1 MAADQVMAPLSKFQ
15 LSLPLRAFSRNA
27 VDFAGPYLTSQGWE
41 RKQQKLYFCLFTCMV
56 SQTFHLEMAYGL
68 DINSFLNA
76 FSKMVNRRGVPEEV
90 ESDNGTNFI
99 TSERELR

>member
-1 MAADQVMAPLSKFQ
+1 
-15 LSLPLRAFSRNA
+15 
-27 VDFAGPYLTSQGWE
+27 
-41 RKQQKLYFCLFTCMV
+41 MV